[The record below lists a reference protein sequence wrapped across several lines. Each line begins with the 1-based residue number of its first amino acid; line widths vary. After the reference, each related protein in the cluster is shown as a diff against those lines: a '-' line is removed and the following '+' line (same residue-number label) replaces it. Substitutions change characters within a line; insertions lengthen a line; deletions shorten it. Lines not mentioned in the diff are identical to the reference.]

1 MYVKDSKEKVPGM
14 HFREIRASFFVFK
27 LKNILSARIKKQKG
41 NFRSH
46 LDLPRVTFK
55 LFINKGQNY

>member
-1 MYVKDSKEKVPGM
+1 M
-14 HFREIRASFFVFK
+14 HFREIRASFFVFE
-27 LKNILSARIKKQKG
+27 LKNILSARNKKQKG

-55 LFINKGQNY
+55 FLTNSRVKYKSFANLYIYAGV